1 MPAPAVPTSLDYAL
15 RLSPPAAQPALAAL
29 RDWWREVA
37 GVAREVSDP
46 AVAAAKLAWWRR
58 ELQTGWAGSPQHP
71 SLLALKRLAPDL
83 TLARLLSA
91 VDAAEEQARQTRFLD
106 EAALLRWAADQGGAA
121 LAAAG
126 EIVAA
131 AAFAPAASSGLKLPD
146 ACARLGQAC
155 ALAAAVRSLG
165 RQAQAGRLLVP
176 VDDLQRAGLRA
187 HELLARSPELLQD
200 ARYRAVMEVQAARAR
215 ARLQDGMQAVR
226 GAAPRR
232 HTRGLRVLGEL
243 HLALLDELQRSGY
256 PVLQQHVMLS
266 PTRRAWI
273 AATTW

>member
-1 MPAPAVPTSLDYAL
+1 MPASPAPTSLDYAL
-15 RLSPPAAQPALAAL
+15 RLSPPGAQPALAAL

-37 GVAREVSDP
+37 GVTREVSDP

-58 ELQTGWAGSPQHP
+58 ELQFGWAGTPQHP
-71 SLLALKRLAPDL
+71 ALLALQREAPDL
-83 TLARLLSA
+83 DVARLMGV

-126 EIVAA
+126 GILAG
-131 AAFAPAASSGLKLPD
+131 PCPSGEGLPS

-155 ALAAAVRSLG
+155 ALAAAVRALG
-165 RQAQAGRLLVP
+165 REAQAGRLLVP
-176 VDDLQRAGLRA
+176 VNELQHAGLRA
-187 HELLARSPELLQD
+187 HELLARSPALLQD
-200 ARYRAVMEVQAARAR
+200 ARYRAVMDMQAARAR
-215 ARLQDGMQAVR
+215 QRLVEALQAVR
-226 GAAPRR
+226 AAAPRR
-232 HTRGLRVLGEL
+232 ATRGLRVLGAL
-243 HLALLDELQRSGY
+243 HLALLDDLQRSGY

-266 PTRRAWI
+266 PLRRAWI